1 MSTATAPA
9 RPRLG
14 AALDLG
20 LLVAAALAIE
30 LVLNLLLKAMVFG
43 PKTPKIL
50 APAEVLALIAA
61 ATLLLRRRGETWRAL
76 AFASPVS
83 AGRTAGLVGLGYLG
97 VIVMNALIVFVV
109 LPRLHAP
116 GPNLST
122 FGAVSGELATFLFWL
137 AIAWTTAAVGEELL
151 FRGFVWSRVERLVGG
166 PGASLAAL
174 ILQALLFGLAHC
186 YQGLA
191 GMLATGGV
199 GLVLGLLRLAARSN
213 LLPGMILHALV
224 DTVSL
229 TVVFFGLAPK
239 SLTG

>member
-1 MSTATAPA
+1 
-9 RPRLG
+9 
-14 AALDLG
+14 LDLG
-20 LLVAAALAIE
+20 LLITAAIAVE
-30 LVLNLLLKAMVFG
+30 VVLTLLTKAMAFG
-43 PKTPKIL
+43 PNTPKIL
-50 APAEVLALIAA
+50 APVEVLALVAA

-76 AFASPVS
+76 AFARPVS

-97 VIVMNALIVFVV
+97 VIVMNALIVLVV
-109 LPRLHAP
+109 LPRLHAE

-122 FGAVSGELATFLFWL
+122 FGAVAGRLQTFLFWL

-151 FRGFVWSRVERLVGG
+151 FRGFVWSRFERLVGG
-166 PGASLAAL
+166 PHASLAAL
-174 ILQALLFGLAHC
+174 VLQALLFGLAHG

-191 GMLATGGV
+191 GMLATFGV
-199 GLVLGLLRLAARSN
+199 GLVLGLLRRAARSN

-229 TVVFFGLAPK
+229 TAVFLGLAPK